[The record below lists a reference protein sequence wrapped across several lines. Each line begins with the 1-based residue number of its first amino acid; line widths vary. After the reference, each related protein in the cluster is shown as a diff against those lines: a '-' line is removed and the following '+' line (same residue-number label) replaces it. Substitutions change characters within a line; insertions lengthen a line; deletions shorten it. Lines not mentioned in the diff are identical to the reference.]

1 MSSQSELFRTWAGTL
16 ADINGALA
24 LLGWDRDTAMPPS
37 AADTRGRQL
46 GTLAALYH
54 RELVRPEFADIVAGV
69 ARDPDVDPL
78 TRRSAQLLA
87 HRRARAERVPEALV
101 RATSEAASEA
111 LAVWVEARPAGDWNA
126 LRGPLDRLV
135 RLKRHEAFAISAGH
149 EPYDALLDDYEPGT
163 LTSELVPV
171 FATLSERLAPLVA
184 AGTARPPHTLP
195 PRHWP
200 HAAQLQLARDV
211 ATLIGFD
218 FAEGRLGE
226 SAHPFSSSFGFG
238 DVRFATR
245 IDEHNPISNVL
256 SVLHEAGHAMYE
268 QGFDPA
274 FARTVVWD
282 APSLGSHEAQAR
294 FWENHVGGTLEFWQ
308 VIEPRMRELFPE
320 AMRGLTAAD
329 FHAVTASVRPSLIRV
344 EADEVT
350 YNLHIV
356 LRFELER
363 ALIDGDLE
371 VEDLPAAWNERIR
384 ELLGVCP
391 ASPSDG
397 VMQDVHWADGLFG
410 YFPTYTLGN
419 LYAAQLAST
428 ADIALGGLSAAIANQ
443 AFGDILGFMRTRVH
457 RYGAM
462 TSSAV
467 LMERATGM
475 PLGAD
480 MLIAHLERRVLA
492 PVART

>member
-1 MSSQSELFRTWAGTL
+1 
-16 ADINGALA
+16 
-24 LLGWDRDTAMPPS
+24 
-37 AADTRGRQL
+37 
-46 GTLAALYH
+46 
-54 RELVRPEFADIVAGV
+54 
-69 ARDPDVDPL
+69 
-78 TRRSAQLLA
+78 
-87 HRRARAERVPEALV
+87 
-101 RATSEAASEA
+101 
-111 LAVWVEARPAGDWNA
+111 
-126 LRGPLDRLV
+126 
-135 RLKRHEAFAISAGH
+135 
-149 EPYDALLDDYEPGT
+149 
-163 LTSELVPV
+163 
-171 FATLSERLAPLVA
+171 
-184 AGTARPPHTLP
+184 
-195 PRHWP
+195 
-200 HAAQLQLARDV
+200 
-211 ATLIGFD
+211 
-218 FAEGRLGE
+218 
-226 SAHPFSSSFGFG
+226 
-238 DVRFATR
+238 
-245 IDEHNPISNVL
+245 
-256 SVLHEAGHAMYE
+256 
-268 QGFDPA
+268 
-274 FARTVVWD
+274 
-282 APSLGSHEAQAR
+282 
-294 FWENHVGGTLEFWQ
+294 
-308 VIEPRMRELFPE
+308 
-320 AMRGLTAAD
+320 
-329 FHAVTASVRPSLIRV
+329 
-344 EADEVT
+344 VT